1 MLNHERVKANNLNFM
16 GKKGVAEI
24 GNMITE
30 KIMASLD
37 EEEEYFLMQNL
48 KKLLRNY
55 IMRLEFTQEPDY
67 ELYVS
72 AVK

>member
-1 MLNHERVKANNLNFM
+1 M

-55 IMRLEFTQEPDY
+55 IMRLEIAREPDY